1 MLLFFFLMI
10 RRPPRSTL
18 FPYTT
23 LFRSE
28 DITPYIHKCKEA
40 GFKSVEISL
49 LGQTPESAK
58 EISNLANDLN
68 ISLTCT
74 TGLSKE
80 EDISSNDPNV
90 QKNGEEAL
98 KRAINMTSI
107 MNSQLLTGVVHSA
120 WGVSNSLGKDKE
132 DKFKN
137 SSTSIKKIS
146 SLLTEQNIKLGIEPL
161 NRYET
166 DFINTVD
173 EGLKLCELID
183 HPNVGLLLDVYHMNI
198 EEKNICQSIEKAK
211 DKLFHFQVAENDRGI
226 PGTGSINWLEIF
238 NTLKKINY
246 NKNVSLEMFIQ
257 ANVETSKDLFT
268 WRNIENDPYDAI
280 VRSFNFL
287 NKHLNA

>member
-1 MLLFFFLMI
+1 
-10 RRPPRSTL
+10 
-18 FPYTT
+18 
-23 LFRSE
+23 
-28 DITPYIHKCKEA
+28 
-40 GFKSVEISL
+40 
-49 LGQTPESAK
+49 
-58 EISNLANDLN
+58 
-68 ISLTCT
+68 
-74 TGLSKE
+74 
-80 EDISSNDPNV
+80 
-90 QKNGEEAL
+90 
-98 KRAINMTSI
+98 
-107 MNSQLLTGVVHSA
+107 
-120 WGVSNSLGKDKE
+120 LGKDKE

-146 SLLTEQNIKLGIEPL
+146 SLLTEKNIKLGIEPL

-211 DKLFHFQVAENDRGI
+211 DKLFHLQVAENDRGI

-257 ANVETSKDLFT
+257 ANVDTSKDLFT

-280 VRSFNFL
+280 VRSFVFL
-287 NKHLNA
+287 NEHLNA

>member
-1 MLLFFFLMI
+1 
-10 RRPPRSTL
+10 
-18 FPYTT
+18 
-23 LFRSE
+23 
-28 DITPYIHKCKEA
+28 
-40 GFKSVEISL
+40 
-49 LGQTPESAK
+49 
-58 EISNLANDLN
+58 
-68 ISLTCT
+68 
-74 TGLSKE
+74 
-80 EDISSNDPNV
+80 
-90 QKNGEEAL
+90 
-98 KRAINMTSI
+98 
-107 MNSQLLTGVVHSA
+107 
-120 WGVSNSLGKDKE
+120 
-132 DKFKN
+132 
-137 SSTSIKKIS
+137 
-146 SLLTEQNIKLGIEPL
+146 LLTEQNIKLGIEPL

-280 VRSFNFL
+280 VRSFVFL
-287 NKHLNA
+287 NEHLNA

>member
-1 MLLFFFLMI
+1 
-10 RRPPRSTL
+10 
-18 FPYTT
+18 
-23 LFRSE
+23 
-28 DITPYIHKCKEA
+28 
-40 GFKSVEISL
+40 
-49 LGQTPESAK
+49 
-58 EISNLANDLN
+58 
-68 ISLTCT
+68 
-74 TGLSKE
+74 
-80 EDISSNDPNV
+80 
-90 QKNGEEAL
+90 
-98 KRAINMTSI
+98 MTSI
-107 MNSQLLTGVVHSA
+107 MNSHLLTGVVHSA
-120 WGVSNSLGKDKE
+120 WGVSNTLGKDKE

-211 DKLFHFQVAENDRGI
+211 DKLFHLQVAENDRGI

-280 VRSFNFL
+280 VRSFIFL
-287 NKHLNA
+287 NEHLNA